1 MTHSLPI
8 FVLHVREG
16 YEDRA
21 AHIDAMMA
29 RLGLSFEYMLD
40 GDKCDLTPEV
50 LDR

>member
-1 MTHSLPI
+1 MTTELPQI

-29 RLGLSFEYMLD
+29 RLGLPLNTYS
-40 GDKCDLTPEV
+40 TAT
-50 LDR
+50 